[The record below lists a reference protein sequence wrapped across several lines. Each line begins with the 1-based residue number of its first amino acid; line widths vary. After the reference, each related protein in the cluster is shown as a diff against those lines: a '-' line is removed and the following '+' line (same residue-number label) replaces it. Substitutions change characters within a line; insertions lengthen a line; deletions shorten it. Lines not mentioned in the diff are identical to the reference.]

1 MYTILLVGDEME
13 NGKMVGIFDT
23 IEIDQSLI
31 DSIMEFNQKSFQNF
45 SSFNYNLQLLKQK
58 INGQLLE
65 YMQKH
70 NLFLY
75 YTLMEDWDDSI
86 IHSIDMPFG
95 ISFRLNFSDQ
105 ETGWE
110 LAKKIPSFCSHKDG
124 VSLHLVCLQ
133 NQSGKTPEQMKE
145 EFLKGF

>member
-1 MYTILLVGDEME
+1 MYTILLVGDGME
-13 NGKMVGIFDT
+13 KMVGILDT
-23 IEIDQSLI
+23 IEIDQSFI

-45 SSFNYNLQLLKQK
+45 NSFNSNLQQLKQK
-58 INGQLLE
+58 INGQLSE
-65 YMQKH
+65 YIQKH

-86 IHSIDMPFG
+86 IHNIEMPFG
-95 ISFRLNFSDQ
+95 ISIRLNFLDQ

-110 LAKKIPSFCSHKDG
+110 LAKKIPSFGHHKNG

-133 NQSGKTPEQMKE
+133 NQTGKTPEQMKE
-145 EFLKGF
+145 EFLMGF